1 VVRGKMRITFPW
13 RSVGKYAFASIV
25 TGILLFLLP
34 FSISIAITLAWTAIG
49 GLVYLTVL
57 MLIDKETRSLP
68 KAILGEIMKR
78 KSSKI

>member
-1 VVRGKMRITFPW
+1 
-13 RSVGKYAFASIV
+13 
-25 TGILLFLLP
+25 
-34 FSISIAITLAWTAIG
+34 
-49 GLVYLTVL
+49 LTVL